1 MEYYFW
7 GVCRACGANA
17 RECVCNESQHRLVIS
32 DKWWQCSAK
41 VNMNLFKDLF
51 EKFYFLIKFLHV
63 FCASSSSLFSSS
75 SLYFKL
81 ADFLRPLS
89 LSKVI
94 GSIMQEPSVLTRL
107 IATYEMPAVFSVWPM
122 SIHAFGS
129 VRPWLLCIVI
139 AQASFNG
146 SCCRSCIP
154 SRDWEVTVIG
164 HIGTHDEM
172 DLLIDGPL

>member
-1 MEYYFW
+1 MLHGILFLR
-7 GVCRACGANA
+7 GMPSMRSK
-17 RECVCNESQHRLVIS
+17 RKRMCVQWKSTLTCNIW
-32 DKWWQCSAK
+32 KWWQCSAK

-51 EKFYFLIKFLHV
+51 ETFYFLIKFLHV

-89 LSKVI
+89 LSNVI
-94 GSIMQEPSVLTRL
+94 GSIMQEASVLTRL

-129 VRPWLLCIVI
+129 DL
-139 AQASFNG
+139 G
-146 SCCRSCIP
+146 SC
-154 SRDWEVTVIG
+154 V
-164 HIGTHDEM
+164 
-172 DLLIDGPL
+172 LLLPKPVLTAVVVAHAFHQEIEK